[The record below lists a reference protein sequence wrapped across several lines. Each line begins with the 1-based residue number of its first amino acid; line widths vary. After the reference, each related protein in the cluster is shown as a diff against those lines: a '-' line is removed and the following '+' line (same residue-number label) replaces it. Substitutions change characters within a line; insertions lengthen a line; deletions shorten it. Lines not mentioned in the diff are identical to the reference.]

1 MVKKILVL
9 VVMGLAVIPQ
19 FVKAEEAK
27 PVQLAIFNPCQLIPE
42 TESIKGVSLDL
53 IYVVNKDVT
62 GFSYT
67 FFGVNKATGDVKG
80 VEWGLGNWVEGSFHG
95 WQDGFVNNVG
105 ARFVGLQ
112 GGMLNIVKG
121 DLTGV
126 QLGPVNWAEGFVH
139 GAQAGLFNYSTGR
152 FIGLQGG
159 VVNVSKGEFSGA
171 ALGIVNYAEGSV
183 KGFQGG
189 IVNSAGEMHGL
200 QLGLVNYTKSLDGLQ
215 IGLCNYNGNKEPL
228 EFMVFVN
235 WSF

>member
-1 MVKKILVL
+1 MSKKLILSVLLVL
-9 VVMGLAVIPQ
+9 GLMGMAR
-19 FVKAEEAK
+19 AEDAK
-27 PVQLAIFNPCQLIPE
+27 FLQLAIFNPCQLIPE
-42 TESIKGVSLDL
+42 NESIKGVSLDL
-53 IYVVNKDVT
+53 IYVANRDVT

-80 VEWGLGNWVEGSFHG
+80 VEWGLGNWVEGSVNG
-95 WQDGFVNNVG
+95 WQAGFLNRAG
-105 ARFVGLQ
+105 TRFVGFQ
-112 GGMLNIVKG
+112 EGVLNITKG

-126 QLGPVNWAEGFVH
+126 QLGPINWAEGFVH

-159 VVNVSKGEFSGA
+159 AVNVSKGEFSGA

-189 IVNSAGEMHGL
+189 IVNSAGEMHGF

-215 IGLCNYNGNKEPL
+215 IGLANYNGNKKPL
-228 EFMVFVN
+228 EFMVFAN

>member
-1 MVKKILVL
+1 MSRKLVL
-9 VVMGLAVIPQ
+9 SVLLVLGLVS
-19 FVKAEEAK
+19 VLRAEDAA
-27 PVQLAIFNPCQLIPE
+27 PLQLSIFSPMQMVPE
-42 TESIKGVSLDL
+42 NESIKGISLDL
-53 IYVVNKDVT
+53 IYVVNRDVT

-67 FFGVNKATGDVKG
+67 FFGVNKATGNVMG
-80 VEWGLGNWVEGSFHG
+80 VEWGLGNWVDGFFYG
-95 WQDGFVNNVG
+95 WQDGIVNRSG
-105 ARFVGLQ
+105 ARVVGLQ
-112 GGMLNIVKG
+112 QGLVNIAKG

-126 QLGPVNWAEGFVH
+126 QFGGVSWAEQFVH
-139 GAQAGLFNYSTGR
+139 GVQAGIFNYSTGR

-159 VVNVSKGEFSGA
+159 IVNVSKGQFSGA

-189 IVNSAGEMHGL
+189 IVNSAAEMHGL

>member
-1 MVKKILVL
+1 MGRKLIISALFVLGLLSILR
-9 VVMGLAVIPQ
+9 
-19 FVKAEEAK
+19 AEDTK
-27 PVQLAIFNPCQLIPE
+27 PLQLAIFNPCQLVPE
-42 TESIKGVSLDL
+42 NESIKGVSLDL
-53 IYVVNKDVT
+53 IYVVNNDVT

-112 GGMLNIVKG
+112 AGMLNITKG

-126 QLGPVNWAEGFVH
+126 QFGPVNWAEELVH
-139 GAQAGLFNYSTGR
+139 GVQAGIFNYSTGR

-159 VVNVSKGEFSGA
+159 LVNVSKGEFSGA
-171 ALGIVNYAEGSV
+171 ALGIVNYAEGQV

-189 IVNSAGEMHGL
+189 IVNSSGEMHGV

-215 IGLCNYNGNKEPL
+215 VGLANYNGNKKPL